1 MTYALEGV
9 RVVDFGHYIAGP
21 LAALLLAEAG
31 ADVVHVDT
39 PEASGSPGPLDAWL
53 NRSKR
58 RITLDLKSD
67 ADRSNARALAQ
78 RADVVIENFR
88 PGVMERLGLGTEQ
101 LRGDN
106 DRLIF
111 CSLPGFASEDENA
124 SLKAWEGIVHAAVA
138 GYRPLEQHWDPS
150 GRNRAKVSDPSAPM
164 FTPIT
169 TASNF
174 GGLMG
179 AVSIVMALIA
189 RERNGLGQRIEIPL
203 AEAFAEAYSTML
215 GYRVYENSLMGDN
228 QMLRD
233 LTYECQDGG
242 KIDLSPYSKF
252 VIPLLVEA
260 GFAEEWERQ
269 GLIDITSKTFELE
282 HRELI
287 LDKFAA
293 VVRTKPA
300 QWWDDVATRAQ
311 TPLSMV
317 RTPEQ
322 WLATPQAVE
331 SGAVVALDDPLSGA
345 VVLPGRGFDMTGDLP
360 RLSPRHLPDQDRAAL
375 LEELGGTPY
384 SVVDRTRATESVALP
399 LEGYTAID
407 ISQAVAGPTAARV
420 LSDFGADVIK
430 VGNPVPAVTDGI
442 VGQLHR
448 GKRAILM
455 DIRSSEG
462 SRLLG
467 QLLRKADVFMT
478 NFTPQAQD
486 KYGIDYETTRAINP
500 ELVYCSLTAYGQS
513 GPWVRRRGYEN
524 QCNAATGMSWRYGS
538 RFGWTLYQPTPIND
552 ADTGIL
558 GAYATAVALYAR
570 MHGASGQKV
579 ASSLAQGSTF
589 HQGAYFAAEAQASDE
604 GPDASRNEYGMNAVY
619 RFYRASDD
627 WFFLAARDQDLA
639 ALVTAVNDPVV
650 SEAAPTWQDP
660 GGDLARA
667 LVEAFAGKS
676 AKDWVT
682 VLDQAGIAV
691 QVARSIDEA
700 ISYLVGRGLVYFEPG
715 VNGQPVA
722 RPGVG
727 NWLSETPP
735 RVGVNP
741 GPVGSQVKE
750 ILEDLGVSDEEMEAL
765 AKAGVLLKADD
776 LPKLEML
783 A

>member
-1 MTYALEGV
+1 M
-9 RVVDFGHYIAGP
+9 P
-21 LAALLLAEAG
+21 
-31 ADVVHVDT
+31 
-39 PEASGSPGPLDAWL
+39 W
-53 NRSKR
+53 RS
-58 RITLDLKSD
+58 
-67 ADRSNARALAQ
+67 A
-78 RADVVIENFR
+78 ADVVIENFR
-88 PGVMERLGLGTEQ
+88 PGVMERLGLGAEQ
-101 LRGDN
+101 LRTEN

-111 CSLPGFASEDENA
+111 CSLPGFASEDESA

-189 RERNGLGQRIEIPL
+189 RERNGRGQRIEIPL

-242 KIDLSPYSKF
+242 KIDLSPYPKF

-260 GFAEEWERQ
+260 GFAEEWDRQ
-269 GLIDITSKTFELE
+269 GLIDITSKTFDLE
-282 HRELI
+282 HRERI
-287 LDKFAA
+287 LEKFAE
-293 VVRTKPA
+293 VIRSKPA
-300 QWWDDVATRAQ
+300 QWWDEVATRAQ

-322 WLATPQAVE
+322 WLATAQAVE
-331 SGAVVALDDPLSGA
+331 SGAVVALDDPLAGSI
-345 VVLPGRGFDMTGDLP
+345 VLPGRGFDMTGDLP
-360 RLSPRHLPDQDRAAL
+360 RVSPRHLPDQDRAAV
-375 LEELGGTPY
+375 LEELGHPPRSGA
-384 SVVDRTRATESVALP
+384 DRSRASESITLP
-399 LEGYTAID
+399 LEGYTAVD

-455 DIRSSEG
+455 DITSSEG
-462 SRLLG
+462 GRLLG
-467 QLLRKADVFMT
+467 ELLRNSDVFMT
-478 NFTPQAQD
+478 NFTPQAQE

-500 ELVYCSLTAYGQS
+500 DLVYCSVTAYGQT
-513 GPWVRRRGYEN
+513 GPWARRRGYEN

-558 GAYATAVALYAR
+558 GAFATAVALYAR

-579 ASSLAQGSTF
+579 ASSLAQGSTL
-589 HQGAYFAAEAQASDE
+589 HQGAYFTAEAQASDE
-604 GPDASRNEYGMNAVY
+604 GPDRARNEFGMHALY
-619 RFYRASDD
+619 RFYRASDS
-627 WFFLAARDQDLA
+627 WFFLAAHERDLT
-639 ALVTAVNDPVV
+639 ALVTAIDDPVV
-650 SEAAPTWQDP
+650 SAAVPSWQDP
-660 GGDLARA
+660 GGALADA
-667 LVEAFAGKS
+667 LVRTFAEKP
-676 AKDWVT
+676 ATVWVT
-682 VLDQAGIAV
+682 LLDQLGIAA
-691 QVARSIDEA
+691 QIARSIDEA
-700 ISYLVGRGLVYFEPG
+700 IDYLVGRGLVYFEPG
-715 VNGQPVA
+715 VTGQLVA

-750 ILEDLGVSDEEMEAL
+750 ILEDLGVSTEEMEAL
-765 AKAGVLLKADD
+765 AKAGVLLMADD